1 MRTDPMAAPEPMG
14 TDPVPESELYQTNRR
29 IIASC
34 TRLGLSLASAESLT
48 GGRFV
53 ASLVDVP
60 GASAVVRGG
69 LVTYATDLKSSLAA
83 VDADH
88 LEETGPVDPV
98 VAAQMAVGTAV
109 KCVAD
114 IGISCTGVAGPDPQ
128 DGKPV
133 GLVYTAIAFGG
144 KPKVFEHVFSGD
156 RDTIRERTVQ
166 AMSANLEEFVS
177 ELAYGPSESGEGER
191 GAGAI
196 DQAESDGGND
206 DGDDT

>member
-1 MRTDPMAAPEPMG
+1 
-14 TDPVPESELYQTNRR
+14 PVPEPELLETNRR

-69 LVTYATDLKSSLAA
+69 LVTYATDLKSRLAA
-83 VDADH
+83 VDADHLEETGPVAALGSAAGASAVVRGSLVTSATDLKSRLSAADADH

-133 GLVYTAIAFGG
+133 GLV
-144 KPKVFEHVFSGD
+144 
-156 RDTIRERTVQ
+156 
-166 AMSANLEEFVS
+166 
-177 ELAYGPSESGEGER
+177 
-191 GAGAI
+191 
-196 DQAESDGGND
+196 
-206 DGDDT
+206 

>member
-1 MRTDPMAAPEPMG
+1 VGESASSEATLLETD
-14 TDPVPESELYQTNRR
+14 RR
-29 IIASC
+29 IITTC

-60 GASAVVRGG
+60 GASTVVRGG
-69 LVTYATDLKSSLAA
+69 LVTYATDLKASLAG

-88 LEETGPVDPV
+88 LEETGPIDPV
-98 VAAQMAVGTAV
+98 VAAQMAVGAAV

-144 KPKVFEHVFSGD
+144 KAKVFEHEFLGD
-156 RDTIRERTVQ
+156 REAIRSQTVQ
-166 AMSANLEEFVS
+166 AMASNLDEFVG
-177 ELAYGPSESGEGER
+177 ELAFGPTGGGE
-191 GAGAI
+191 
-196 DQAESDGGND
+196 
-206 DGDDT
+206 

>member
-1 MRTDPMAAPEPMG
+1 MG
-14 TDPVPESELYQTNRR
+14 VQRPAGTRSVAESELMETARR
-29 IIASC
+29 IISTC
-34 TRLGLSLASAESLT
+34 TQLGISLASAESLT

-69 LVTYATDLKSSLAA
+69 LVTYATDLKASLAG

-88 LEETGPVDPV
+88 LEETGPIDPV

-109 KCVAD
+109 QCVAD

-128 DGKPV
+128 DDKPV

-144 KPKVFEHVFSGD
+144 KAKVFEHEFTGD
-156 RDTIRERTVQ
+156 RDSIRSQTVQ
-166 AMSANLEEFVS
+166 AMAVNLDEFVG
-177 ELAYGPSESGEGER
+177 ELAFGPEAWQASN
-191 GAGAI
+191 AGGDA
-196 DQAESDGGND
+196 AE
-206 DGDDT
+206 

>member
-1 MRTDPMAAPEPMG
+1 MPEIEAALLE
-14 TDPVPESELYQTNRR
+14 TNRR
-29 IIASC
+29 IIANC
-34 TRLGLSLASAESLT
+34 TRLGLSLAGAESLT

-60 GASAVVRGG
+60 GASAVMRGG
-69 LVTYATDLKSSLAA
+69 LITYATDLKSSLAA

-144 KPKVFEHVFSGD
+144 KAKVFEHEFTGD
-156 RDTIRERTVQ
+156 RDAIRNQTVR
-166 AMSANLEEFVS
+166 AMSTNLDEFVT
-177 ELAYGPSESGEGER
+177 ELAFGPAEGSE
-191 GAGAI
+191 A
-196 DQAESDGGND
+196 AED
-206 DGDDT
+206 DGNGG

>member
-1 MRTDPMAAPEPMG
+1 MAEPASALL
-14 TDPVPESELYQTNRR
+14 ETNRR
-29 IIASC
+29 IISTC

-83 VDADH
+83 VDADS
-88 LEETGPVDPV
+88 LEQTGPVDPV
-98 VAAQMAVGTAV
+98 VAAQMAVGAAV

-144 KPKVFEHVFSGD
+144 KPKVFEHVFGGD
-156 RDTIRERTVQ
+156 RDTIRNRTVQ
-166 AMSANLEEFVS
+166 AMSANLEEFVT
-177 ELAYGPSESGEGER
+177 ELAYGPSETDDGESER
-191 GAGAI
+191 GAGPIGRPA
-196 DQAESDGGND
+196 AD
-206 DGDDT
+206 DGSHD

>member
-1 MRTDPMAAPEPMG
+1 MRTVPMAAPDPTG
-14 TDPVPESELYQTNRR
+14 TEPVPEPELLETNRR

-144 KPKVFEHVFSGD
+144 KPKVFEHFFSGD
-156 RDTIRERTVQ
+156 RDTIRDRTVQ

-196 DQAESDGGND
+196 DQAGSDGGND

>member
-1 MRTDPMAAPEPMG
+1 MRRAVGTRSVVEAEPFA
-14 TDPVPESELYQTNRR
+14 TARR
-29 IIASC
+29 IISTC
-34 TRLGLSLASAESLT
+34 TRLGISLASAESLT

-69 LVTYATDLKSSLAA
+69 LVTYATDLKASLAG

-88 LEETGPVDPV
+88 LEETGPIDPV
-98 VAAQMAVGTAV
+98 VAAQMAVGTAAQ
-109 KCVAD
+109 CVAD

-144 KPKVFEHVFSGD
+144 KAKVFEHEFTGD
-156 RDTIRERTVQ
+156 RDAIRRQTVQ
-166 AMSANLEEFVS
+166 AMAVNLDEFVA
-177 ELAYGPSESGEGER
+177 ELAFGPESGQGTGR
-191 GAGAI
+191 GTAV
-196 DQAESDGGND
+196 E
-206 DGDDT
+206 

>member
-1 MRTDPMAAPEPMG
+1 MAVG
-14 TDPVPESELYQTNRR
+14 DLDLLTRNRD
-29 IIASC
+29 IIATC
-34 TRLGLSLASAESLT
+34 ARMGLSLASAESLT

-53 ASLVDVP
+53 AGLVDVP

-69 LVTYATDLKSSLAA
+69 LVTYATDLKASLAG

-128 DGKPV
+128 DDKPV
-133 GLVYTAIAFGG
+133 GLVYTAIAFSG
-144 KPKVFEHVFSGD
+144 KAKVFEHEFAGD
-156 RDTIRERTVQ
+156 RDEIRNQTVA
-166 AMSANLEEFVS
+166 AMSTNLLEF
-177 ELAYGPSESGEGER
+177 LTHIAFGPESAADSES
-191 GAGAI
+191 
-196 DQAESDGGND
+196 
-206 DGDDT
+206 

>member
-1 MRTDPMAAPEPMG
+1 MRRAVG
-14 TDPVPESELYQTNRR
+14 TRSVVEAELFATTRR
-29 IIASC
+29 IISTC
-34 TRLGLSLASAESLT
+34 TRLGISLASAESLT

-69 LVTYATDLKSSLAA
+69 LVTYATDLKASLAG

-88 LEETGPVDPV
+88 LEETGPIDPV

-109 KCVAD
+109 QCVAD

-144 KPKVFEHVFSGD
+144 KAKVFEHEFTGD
-156 RDTIRERTVQ
+156 RDAVRRQTVQ
-166 AMSANLEEFVS
+166 AMAVNLDEFVT
-177 ELAYGPSESGEGER
+177 ELAFGPEGGQGTGR
-191 GAGAI
+191 GTAV
-196 DQAESDGGND
+196 E
-206 DGDDT
+206 

>member
-1 MRTDPMAAPEPMG
+1 MA
-14 TDPVPESELYQTNRR
+14 DPVTETEPLATNRR
-29 IIASC
+29 IITTC

-69 LVTYATDLKSSLAA
+69 LVTYATDLKASLAG

-88 LEETGPVDPV
+88 LEETGPIDPK

-128 DGKPV
+128 DDKPV

-144 KPKVFEHVFSGD
+144 KAKVFEHEFTGD
-156 RDTIRERTVQ
+156 RESIRTQTVQ
-166 AMSANLEEFVS
+166 AMATNLDEFVA
-177 ELAYGPSESGEGER
+177 ELAFGP
-191 GAGAI
+191 GAA
-196 DQAESDGGND
+196 AEE
-206 DGDDT
+206 TAAE

>member
-1 MRTDPMAAPEPMG
+1 MA
-14 TDPVPESELYQTNRR
+14 ESERMATARR
-29 IIASC
+29 IISTC
-34 TRLGLSLASAESLT
+34 TRLGISLASAESLT

-69 LVTYATDLKSSLAA
+69 LVTYATDLKASLAG

-88 LEETGPVDPV
+88 LEETGPIDPV

-109 KCVAD
+109 QCVAD

-128 DGKPV
+128 DDKPV

-144 KPKVFEHVFSGD
+144 KAKVFEHEFTGD
-156 RDTIRERTVQ
+156 RDSIRSQTVQ
-166 AMSANLEEFVS
+166 AMAVNLDEFVG
-177 ELAYGPSESGEGER
+177 ELAFGPEAGQASNTGEDVTE
-191 GAGAI
+191 
-196 DQAESDGGND
+196 
-206 DGDDT
+206 

>member
-1 MRTDPMAAPEPMG
+1 M
-14 TDPVPESELYQTNRR
+14 PESELFSTNRN
-29 IIASC
+29 IITTC

-69 LVTYATDLKSSLAA
+69 LVTYATDLKSSLAG

-88 LEETGPVDPV
+88 LEETGPIDPV
-98 VAAQMAVGTAV
+98 VAAQMAVGTAGR
-109 KCVAD
+109 CVAD

-144 KPKVFEHVFSGD
+144 KAKVFEHEFSGD
-156 RDTIRERTVQ
+156 RNAIRAQTVA
-166 AMSANLEEFVS
+166 AMAVNLDEFVT
-177 ELAYGPSESGEGER
+177 ELAFGPAGGQAGE
-191 GAGAI
+191 
-196 DQAESDGGND
+196 
-206 DGDDT
+206 

>member
-1 MRTDPMAAPEPMG
+1 MA
-14 TDPVPESELYQTNRR
+14 ESEHLEINRR
-29 IIASC
+29 IIATC
-34 TRLGLSLASAESLT
+34 ARLGLSVASAESLT

-69 LVTYATDLKSSLAA
+69 LVTYATDLKASLAG

-88 LEETGPVDPV
+88 LEETGPIDPV
-98 VAAQMAVGTAV
+98 VAAQMAVGTAA

-128 DGKPV
+128 DDKPV

-144 KPKVFEHVFSGD
+144 KSKVFEHEFTGD
-156 RDTIRERTVQ
+156 RDAIRTSTVQ
-166 AMSANLEEFVS
+166 AMSVNLEEFVA
-177 ELAYGPSESGEGER
+177 ELAYGPSAGNSTGT
-191 GAGAI
+191 GAGNPAGP
-196 DQAESDGGND
+196 DAADPDGPS
-206 DGDDT
+206 TE

>member
-1 MRTDPMAAPEPMG
+1 MVEA
-14 TDPVPESELYQTNRR
+14 ELFATTRR
-29 IIASC
+29 IISTC
-34 TRLGLSLASAESLT
+34 TRLGISLASAESLT

-69 LVTYATDLKSSLAA
+69 LVTYATDLKASLAG

-88 LEETGPVDPV
+88 LEETGPIDPV

-109 KCVAD
+109 QCVAD

-144 KPKVFEHVFSGD
+144 KAKVFEHEFTGD
-156 RDTIRERTVQ
+156 RDAIRKQTVQ
-166 AMSANLEEFVS
+166 AMAVNLDEFVA
-177 ELAYGPSESGEGER
+177 ELAFGPESGQGTGR
-191 GAGAI
+191 GTAV
-196 DQAESDGGND
+196 E
-206 DGDDT
+206 